1 MTNGGAARKRL
12 RSRRDALA
20 AGGARDVRVDPGR
33 STCATPRVAGSL
45 REDELR
51 IEAAERSAVELT
63 ALRIAGFPP
72 GEAPPRGAF
81 RFALRDARIDVAF
94 VSESARVDLNGAP
107 KAMLAKLFAAL
118 GADADEA
125 GAIAGNVVAWRKGA
139 PDGADADAYQAAGR
153 SYAPRHAPFQDVLEL
168 SLVLGVTPELMRRAL
183 PYLTVNNPSG
193 QIDVRA
199 ADPLVLAALPNL
211 DPERASSLLA
221 ARGGAKLRRRRCP
234 RRARLG
240 SRLCDCFRPWGDA
253 RLRFGR
259 PRRPP
264 ARRRADRHAGDAA
277 RGSALSHRR
286 LERRMTTRR
295 CDCTLLSHP
304 RRKGAAC

>member
-1 MTNGGAARKRL
+1 MAARRERGFVL
-12 RSRRDALA
+12 VATLWLLAALA
-20 AGGARDVRVDPGR
+20 TLAAILAVYMRN
-33 STCATPRVAGSL
+33 AAVAGSL

-63 ALRIAGFPP
+63 ALRIASFPP
-72 GEAPPRGAF
+72 EGRPPRGAF

-107 KAMLAKLFAAL
+107 KTMLAKLFAAL

-125 GAIAGNVVAWRKGA
+125 GAIAGNIVAWRKGA
-139 PDGADADAYQAAGR
+139 RDGADADAYQAAGR

-183 PYLTVNNPSG
+183 PYLTVDNPSG

-221 ARGGAKLRRRRCP
+221 ARGGASFDAAAALG
-234 RRARLG
+234 ALG
-240 SRLCDCFRPWGDA
+240 SARVYATASAPGATRLFVSVALGD
-253 RLRFGR
+253 
-259 PRRPP
+259 
-264 ARRRADRHAGDAA
+264 RRRAGAEIVMLATPREAQPYRIAA
-277 RGSALSHRR
+277 WSD
-286 LERRMTTRR
+286 E
-295 CDCTLLSHP
+295 
-304 RRKGAAC
+304 